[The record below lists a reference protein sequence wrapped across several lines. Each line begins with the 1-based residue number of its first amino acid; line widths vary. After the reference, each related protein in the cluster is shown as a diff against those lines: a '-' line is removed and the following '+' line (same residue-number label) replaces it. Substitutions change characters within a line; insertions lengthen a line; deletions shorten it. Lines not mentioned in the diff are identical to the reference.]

1 MYLDLCEF
9 VNLYMYLDLCE
20 FVIWT
25 YIHVFE
31 ICIVCDIP
39 VACDIMFV

>member
-1 MYLDLCEF
+1 MWIGEL
-9 VNLYMYLDLCE
+9 MYLDLCE

-31 ICIVCDIP
+31 ICIVCDIL
-39 VACDIMFV
+39 CCMW